1 MVETLSKNITRQ
13 GLTATT
19 LNYLRVST
27 TNVPGRLED
36 LPPEV
41 GSCKKLKILSA
52 HGNKLTSLPAEL
64 GHIVNLAVLN
74 LAGNAI
80 PHLPVSFVK
89 LKAITAIWLANN
101 QTKPLVQLNTD
112 IDPHTGLKVLTN
124 FLLPQ
129 QVRSDL
135 PIIASLLTV

>member
-1 MVETLSKNITRQ
+1 MNCF
-13 GLTATT
+13 
-19 LNYLRVST
+19 YLPLAS
-27 TNVPGRLED
+27 RLPD
-36 LPPEV
+36 EV
-41 GSCKKLKILSA
+41 GHMSQ
-52 HGNKLTSLPAEL
+52 
-64 GHIVNLAVLN
+64 LAVLT
-74 LAGNAI
+74 LAGNYI

-89 LKAITAIWLANN
+89 LKSITAIWLANN